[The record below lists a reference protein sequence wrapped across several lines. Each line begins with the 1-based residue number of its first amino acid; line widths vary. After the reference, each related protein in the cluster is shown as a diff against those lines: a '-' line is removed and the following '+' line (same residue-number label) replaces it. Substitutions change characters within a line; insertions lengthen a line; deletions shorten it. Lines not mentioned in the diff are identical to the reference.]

1 MAVNLPK
8 EGEMNLINT
17 PAMKYQTIT
26 MEGPNHPT
34 NSDNFLLN
42 NKISKVGLVKL
53 EYIYDKEWAHFSIS
67 DVNL

>member
-1 MAVNLPK
+1 
-8 EGEMNLINT
+8 MNLIKT

-26 MEGPNHPT
+26 MEGPNQPT

-53 EYIYDKEWAHFSIS
+53 E
-67 DVNL
+67 